1 MLKIESLS
9 DFSDYSFEDELS
21 IIEQSIASTSSTVS
35 IPFSKFSHFEKLG
48 FKEIEVN
55 ETPFEEMV
63 DDALITHYELNS
75 PFCFEK
81 QEGAYTTRIFLSQW
95 DFTPWEGKDVTYLL
109 VGKVFYKDGEY
120 FRKQKPAIIYHHRIQ
135 LTSSF
140 TIVTMN
146 YFNGEVDAL
155 VHTDEIKYRKKISSL
170 SNIFVSYVEYEN
182 AKKISDVYISA
193 FQNEYN
199 LNDLSDHFPAFK
211 DFKFNSYSIQNFEKL
226 LAKDDKKLLEMFA
239 V

>member
-1 MLKIESLS
+1 
-9 DFSDYSFEDELS
+9 
-21 IIEQSIASTSSTVS
+21 
-35 IPFSKFSHFEKLG
+35 EKLG
-48 FKEIEVN
+48 FKQIEVN

-63 DDALITHYELNS
+63 DDSLITKYELNN

-95 DFTPWEGKDVTYLL
+95 DFTPWEGKDITYLL

-120 FRKQKPAIIYHHRIQ
+120 FRKQKPAIIYHHRTQ

-146 YFNGEVDAL
+146 YFNGEVDAF

-170 SNIFVSYVEYEN
+170 SNIFVSYVE
-182 AKKISDVYISA
+182 
-193 FQNEYN
+193 
-199 LNDLSDHFPAFK
+199 
-211 DFKFNSYSIQNFEKL
+211 
-226 LAKDDKKLLEMFA
+226 
-239 V
+239 